1 MRKIVICE
9 KTDRPNEYAFIYRE
23 TEDYI
28 LRTKVA
34 GVLTREKCFD
44 KNRDKVDLSVESDIA
59 PITIELMYDCLEE
72 EKSFKVII

>member
-1 MRKIVICE
+1 MRKIVVSR

-28 LRTKVA
+28 LRTEVA
-34 GVLTREKCFD
+34 AVLTRDKYFG

-59 PITIELMYDCLEE
+59 PIIIELMYDCLEE